1 MGFMLGDWL
10 SNPALRLGL
19 PMTAALATAC
29 AVLSVLV
36 VSRRWAFIGEGISHS
51 GFGGAGT
58 AWVLALAVP
67 ALDRAWMPYACVI
80 VFCLLTAIAIGFLSY
95 RERVN
100 SDAAIGIFMVASLA
114 WGFMARQIYLFHRH
128 GQEPAGFDTF
138 LFGQMNAVSPRFA
151 VATVMLSVAVVLI
164 VWALGKEI
172 VYYCFDPVM
181 AEASGVRTTMVHY
194 LLMVL
199 TALLIVLGTPVVGT
213 VLVTALLVLPGAT
226 GLIISQRLRTV
237 LAAAIGV
244 AVIGATVGV
253 MLNLR
258 WRFVPVGPAI
268 VLGMFVEFLVCY
280 VVSQWKSAGVS
291 S

>member
-1 MGFMLGDWL
+1 MLGDWL

-19 PMTAALATAC
+19 PMAAALATAC

-58 AWVLALAVP
+58 AWVLALIAP
-67 ALDRAWMPYACVI
+67 GLDRAWMPYACVI
-80 VFCLLTAIAIGFLSY
+80 VFCLLTAVAIGFLSY

-138 LFGQMNAVSPRFA
+138 LFGQMNAVSPSFA
-151 VATVMLSVAVVLI
+151 LATVMLSAAIVLI

-172 VYYCFDPVM
+172 VYYCFDPIM
-181 AEASGVRTTMVHY
+181 AEASGVRTAMVHY

-268 VLGMFVEFLVCY
+268 VLGMFVEFLGCY
-280 VVSQWKSAGVS
+280 AVSQWKSAGAS

>member
-1 MGFMLGDWL
+1 MLGDLL

-19 PMTAALATAC
+19 PTATALAAAC

-58 AWVLALAVP
+58 IWVLVLMIP
-67 ALDRAWMPYACVI
+67 SLDRPWMPYAGVI
-80 VFCLLTAIAIGFLSY
+80 TFCLLTAMAIGFLSY
-95 RERVN
+95 RDRVN

-128 GQEPAGFDTF
+128 GQEPVGFDNF
-138 LFGQMNAVSPRFA
+138 LFGQMSNVSPSFA
-151 VATVMLSVAVVLI
+151 LATVMLSAAVILI

-181 AEASGVRTTMVHY
+181 AEASGVRTGMVHY

-226 GLIISQRLRTV
+226 GLLISQRLRTV
-237 LAAAIGV
+237 LTTAIAV
-244 AVIGATVGV
+244 AVIGAAIGV
-253 MLNLR
+253 LLNLR
-258 WRFVPVGPAI
+258 WRFVPAGPAI
-268 VLGMFVEFLVCY
+268 VLGMFIEFVICY
-280 VVSQWKSAGVS
+280 ALSWLTKR
-291 S
+291 